1 MIKRPRNLDLLSPW
15 LLRTITMVAIIP
27 AALVHV
33 SLAEEAP
40 ADIVIEVNGTSLS
53 VADAKGLV
61 DRRMTAFE
69 GLVPPEQVGRLR
81 DQVARQVN
89 EDFIKRALLE
99 AKIQA
104 ADIEATAEEIDE
116 AISTMKENLPPT
128 LQFADF
134 LKMQGVDDNGY
145 REVLALELAARKH
158 PDFNKVSDEDVVA
171 FYEEKKA
178 GMNVPETVKARH
190 ILLSFDPTADDE
202 GKTEKRKEVDRIRQE
217 LLDGADFAE
226 SAKKYSTCP
235 SSQKGGDLGQFS
247 RGQMVPEFERAAFGQ
262 EIGEIGDVVE
272 TKFGYHIIE
281 VTEQNKGQERTLDDV
296 HDQIEMFLNEKAL
309 GEFVQT
315 LKAEATINYPGQAA
329 ETAVP

>member
-53 VADAKGLV
+53 AADAKGLV

-104 ADIEATAEEIDE
+104 ADIEATAEEIDA

-158 PDFNKVSDEDVVA
+158 PDFNKVSDEDVAA